1 MSSRRFWGW
10 AALGTAASVAIA
22 VAGPS
27 VLRADVVTWWYHP
40 DFLGCRVLLYAGM
53 VGLCGAW
60 LGVGRASLRQLWFVG
75 VLWAIPLAL
84 GPALFSRDAYS
95 YLAQGEIL
103 HLGLNPYHDVPAV
116 LALHGHG
123 HLLAAVSPFWRQTTA
138 PYGPL
143 FLGVVSPIAG
153 ATSHHVVV
161 GVLLVRVLELAGI
174 ALVALVAPRLAA
186 ELGADP
192 VRARWLAALSPL
204 VLLALIAAGHND
216 ALMAGL
222 MLAGVLLAVR
232 GHPLSA
238 VAVCA
243 VAATIKV
250 PAFAAVAFIIA
261 AAMREAADRGA
272 RLRLLSGAVAITAV
286 VVALVSAVTGVG
298 LDWVTTS
305 VFSTP
310 QKVRIAI
317 TPSTGVGYT
326 VASLLHDFGAHANA
340 RSIEGALAEATAV
353 LVAAMGLLLLWR
365 VNRRTLVRDL
375 GLFLIA
381 AALGGPAAWPWYLI
395 WGITLLA
402 CWPGWQRG
410 LALTAAVTL
419 PVFLVKPD
427 GILLLSRPSSPFVI
441 VVYLVLAGLAWW
453 RWRASRPSAA
463 AA

>member
-1 MSSRRFWGW
+1 MTGRRFSAW
-10 AALGTAASVAIA
+10 AVLGTAASVAVA

-27 VLRADVVTWWYHP
+27 VISGDVVRWWYHP
-40 DFLGCRVLLYAGM
+40 DFSGCRVVFYVGM
-53 VGLCGAW
+53 VGLCAAW
-60 LGVGRASLRQLWFVG
+60 VGVRGGSMRQLWAAG
-75 VLWAIPLAL
+75 VLWCIPLAI
-84 GPALFSRDAYS
+84 GPAVFSRDAYS

-103 HLGLNPYHDVPAV
+103 HLGLNPYHAAPVV
-116 LALHGHG
+116 LADHGQG
-123 HLLAAVSPFWRQTTA
+123 HLLAAVSPFWRHTTA

-153 ATSHHVVV
+153 ATTHHLVA
-161 GVLLVRVLELAGI
+161 GVLIVRVLELAGV
-174 ALVALVAPRLAA
+174 ALVALLAPRLAT
-186 ELGADP
+186 ELGSEPA
-192 VRARWLAALSPL
+192 RARWLAALSPL
-204 VLLALIAAGHND
+204 VLLQLIAAGHND

-222 MLAGVLLAVR
+222 MVAGVLLAIR
-232 GHPLSA
+232 GRPMAA

-250 PAFAAVAFIIA
+250 PALAAIAFIVA
-261 AAMREAADRGA
+261 AAIREAPDRGA
-272 RLRLLSGAVAITAV
+272 RLRLLAGAVAITAV
-286 VVALVSAVTGVG
+286 VVAAVSAATGVG

-326 VASLLHDFGAHANA
+326 FASLLHDFGAHADA
-340 RSIEGALAEATAV
+340 HSIEGALADATEA
-353 LVAAMGLLLLWR
+353 LVGALGLMLLWR
-365 VNRRTLVRDL
+365 VDRRTLVRDL

-381 AALGGPAAWPWYLI
+381 AALGGPAAWPWYLV
-395 WGITLLA
+395 WGIVLLA
-402 CWPGWQRG
+402 CCPGWQRS
-410 LALTAAVTL
+410 LALTAAAAL

-427 GILLLSRPSSPFVI
+427 GILLLSRPSSPFVV
-441 VVYLVLAGLAWW
+441 VVYLALAGVAWW

>member
-1 MSSRRFWGW
+1 MSGRAFWAW
-10 AALGTAASVAIA
+10 AALGTAASIAVA

-27 VLRADVVTWWYHP
+27 VLGGDVVTWWYHP
-40 DFLGCRVLLYAGM
+40 DFSGCKVVFYVGM
-53 VGLCGAW
+53 VGLCVAW
-60 LGVGRASLRQLWFVG
+60 LAVRRGSGRQLWAVG
-75 VLWAIPLAL
+75 VLWCIPLAL

-103 HLGLNPYHDVPAV
+103 HLGLNPYHDAPAV
-116 LALHGHG
+116 LAHHGQT
-123 HLLAAVSPFWRQTTA
+123 HLLAAVSPFWQHTTA

-153 ATSHHVVV
+153 ATTHHLVA

-174 ALVALVAPRLAA
+174 ALVALFVPRLAA

-192 VRARWLAALSPL
+192 DRARWLAALSPL
-204 VLLALIAAGHND
+204 VLLQLIAAGHND

-222 MLAGVLLAVR
+222 MVAGVLLAMR
-232 GHPLSA
+232 GRPLVA

-250 PAFAAVAFIIA
+250 PAFAATAFIVA
-261 AAMREAADRGA
+261 AALREAPDGA
-272 RLRLLSGAVAITAV
+272 ARVRLLAGAVGITAV
-286 VVALVSAVTGVG
+286 VLAAVSFVTGVG

-326 VASLLHDFGAHANA
+326 IASLLHDFGAAANA
-340 RSIEGALAEATAV
+340 RSIEGALADATAV
-353 LVAAMGLLLLWR
+353 LVVALGLVLLWR
-365 VNRRTLVRDL
+365 VRQRTLVRDL
-375 GLFLIA
+375 GVFLIA

-395 WGITLLA
+395 WGIVLLA

-410 LALTAAVTL
+410 LALTAAASV

-427 GILLLSRPSSPFVI
+427 GILLLSRPSSP
-441 VVYLVLAGLAWW
+441 VVVLVYALLAVVAWR
-453 RWRASRPSAA
+453 RWRAAPPPVAA
-463 AA
+463 